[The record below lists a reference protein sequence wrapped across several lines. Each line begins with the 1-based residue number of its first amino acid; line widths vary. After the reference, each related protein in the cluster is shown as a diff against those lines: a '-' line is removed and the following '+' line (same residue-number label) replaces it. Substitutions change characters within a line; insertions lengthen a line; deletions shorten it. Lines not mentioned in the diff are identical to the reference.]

1 MKTLRIFISL
11 AIVLAAGAD
20 VLAGADGGGGG
31 LSAKAIE
38 KLRNSLQMD
47 ARTKNAI
54 DALSQNEVKDLVID
68 TEARKGV
75 VNLFSDKID
84 AKGITNQN
92 KSGRCWMFATL
103 NTLRPAIMKRLRLEK
118 FEFSYNFLFFYDK
131 LEKSNLFLE
140 KMIELADRSLSD
152 DRELEWWLRTPAG
165 DGGQWNMAVELI
177 EKYGLVPLY
186 AMPENVQSKESRYM
200 NAALFR
206 RLRKGALAIR
216 TQHARGATLAEL
228 RVEKTRILEDVYRIL
243 ALNLGV
249 PPATFEWRYQPKK
262 GKASKPKIM
271 TPVDFFRKVVRVD
284 LDRYLYLMNSPNH
297 PMGKLY
303 RIKVDRSLQDSRGMV
318 FANVPIADLKKFA
331 MHSVKRGQAPWF
343 GADVGKDYDAGGWL
357 APEFSA
363 LSRLYGVDFSM
374 DKAERLSFRESLP
387 THAMVFIGV
396 DIKDGKPRKWLV
408 ENSWG
413 DERGN
418 KGLWT
423 MTDRWFDEYVY
434 ALIVDKKYLPAEV
447 IKIFDQKP
455 TDLPYYDPVW
465 AR

>member
-1 MKTLRIFISL
+1 MSKAAGILLTLTVVFT
-11 AIVLAAGAD
+11 AGAD
-20 VLAGADGGGGG
+20 AGADDGG
-31 LSAKAIE
+31 LSVKTVGE
-38 KLRNSLQMD
+38 LRSSLQMD

-68 TEARKGV
+68 TEAKKGV
-75 VNLFSDKID
+75 VNFFSNKMD

-103 NTLRPAIMKRLRLEK
+103 NTLRPALMKRLRLEK
-118 FEFSYNFLFFYDK
+118 FEFSYNYLFFWDK

-140 KMIELADRSLSD
+140 KMIELADHSIVD

-165 DGGQWNMAVELI
+165 DGGQWNMAVDLI

-228 RVEKTRILEDVYRIL
+228 RVEKVKILEDVYRIL

-249 PPATFEWRYQPKK
+249 PPASFEWRYERKK
-262 GKASKPKIM
+262 SKASKPQTM
-271 TPVDFFRKVVRVD
+271 TPQEFFRNVVRVD
-284 LDRYLYLMNSPNH
+284 LRRYLYLMNSPNH
-297 PMGKLY
+297 PVGKLY
-303 RIKVDRSLQDSRGMV
+303 RIKVDRSLQDTSGMI
-318 FANVPIADLKKFA
+318 FANVSAAALKEFA
-331 MHSVKRGQAPWF
+331 LKAVKRGQAVWF
-343 GADVGKDYDAGGWL
+343 GADVGKDYDASGWL
-357 APEFSA
+357 APEFYA
-363 LSRLYGVDFSM
+363 LESLYGVDFSM
-374 DKAERLSFRESLP
+374 DKAERLSYRESLP

-396 DIKDGKPRKWLV
+396 DIKNGKPRKWLV

-434 ALIVDKKYLPAEV
+434 ALIVDKKHLPPGV
-447 IKIFDQKP
+447 VKIFEQKP
-455 TDLPYYDPVW
+455 VDLPYYDPVW